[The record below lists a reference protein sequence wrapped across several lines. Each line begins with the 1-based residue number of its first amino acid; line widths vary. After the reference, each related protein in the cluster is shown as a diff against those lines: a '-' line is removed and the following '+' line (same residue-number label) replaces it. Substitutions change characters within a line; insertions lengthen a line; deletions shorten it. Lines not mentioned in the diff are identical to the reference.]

1 MRLALEMSPCPTYV
15 ATARRWDR
23 NFEDR
28 ILRHIA
34 DRSDQWVTLEV
45 EKEIGNIDLKGKV
58 AVVDCVT
65 LWLTNFFVDNQ
76 QNIEDSFAQA
86 KDQFD
91 RLSEQDGTFIVVSN
105 EIGMGVH
112 APTESGRKFADLQ
125 GRMNQYIAGKSDTVV
140 LMVAGIAVPVKGSLQ
155 R

>member
-15 ATARRWDR
+15 ATARTWDR